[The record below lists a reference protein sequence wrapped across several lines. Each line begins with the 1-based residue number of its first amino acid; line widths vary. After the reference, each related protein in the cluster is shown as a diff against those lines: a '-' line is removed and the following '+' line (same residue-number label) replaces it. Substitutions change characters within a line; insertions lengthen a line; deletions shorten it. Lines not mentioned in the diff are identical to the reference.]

1 MIQPL
6 IDLLLREAAAADKV
20 AARTRALEL
29 IAAAGERRFLGMALD
44 ELENATERLSGLE
57 LARSLALVSAGM
69 SADITAS
76 ELVRSV
82 GNPDD
87 QIMLERAVDELR
99 QASDR
104 LHEAR
109 ERATAAIKSTA
120 ASTRA
125 RLQAA
130 EAFAAV

>member
-6 IDLLLREAAAADKV
+6 IELLQREAAAADKV
-20 AARTRALEL
+20 AARTRAVEL

-57 LARSLALVSAGM
+57 LARSLALVSAGLSVDI
-69 SADITAS
+69 SAT

-82 GNPDD
+82 GDPADR
-87 QIMLERAVDELR
+87 IMLERAVDELR

-104 LHEAR
+104 LHDAR
-109 ERATAAIKSTA
+109 ERATVAISRAA
-120 ASTRA
+120 ASMRA
-125 RLQAA
+125 RLQAV